1 MNTSIA
7 IALITIALL
16 FVFVFAGVHISFTL
30 MTLSFVGIYLVT
42 QNPGTALSVL
52 STTSFNAIR
61 TYTYCVIPLFMLM
74 GTIMAISGTAGDLF
88 KWAHKMLEKIP
99 GGLAAATVI
108 GNAVFAAVTG
118 VSVASATVFSQVAI
132 PEMRKY
138 KYDPNFATGI
148 VCGSSNLGM
157 IIPPSLF
164 FIVYGTVAQ
173 VSIGQLFVGGI
184 VPGIIMASIFIF
196 YASFYGIRHPQVIGL
211 DERHKP
217 LYEDPDKRGKLTSTL
232 HALPIV
238 ALIIL
243 VLGGIW
249 GGFFTPT
256 EASAIGCLGAFIIAL
271 CKRSLTWKK
280 TGSILLDTSKSSAGI
295 LLLLVSA
302 QMYGRLLSVSGAVK
316 WASTAILGAN
326 LPGWVLI
333 GIFLLLILALGC
345 VIDGNSIILLTT
357 PIIQPVTQAL
367 GLNQVWWGVIV
378 VMTVCIGQ
386 ITPPFGTIVF
396 ACKNV
401 LGDIVDVATIFKH
414 TAPYIVLMLLT
425 IAICMIFPNL
435 VTFLPDMM
443 MS

>member
-1 MNTSIA
+1 MNTNIA
-7 IALITIALL
+7 IALVTVGFL

-30 MTLSFVGIYLVT
+30 MSLSFVGLLLVSK
-42 QNPGTALSVL
+42 NLNAALSVI
-52 STTSFNAIR
+52 STTAFNAIR

-88 KWAHKMLEKIP
+88 RWAHKMLEKLP

-108 GNAVFAAVTG
+108 GNAIFAAVTG

-138 KYDPNFATGI
+138 KYDANFATGI

-173 VSIGQLFVGGI
+173 VSIGKLFVGGI
-184 VPGIIMASIFIF
+184 VPGIIMSTIFII
-196 YASFYGIRHPQVIGL
+196 YASSYGVRHPNVIGL
-211 DERHKP
+211 DENHKP
-217 LYEDPDKRGKLTSTL
+217 LYEDPDKSGKLPATL
-232 HALPIV
+232 RALPIV
-238 ALIIL
+238 VLIII

-271 CKRSLTWKK
+271 CKKSLHWKN
-280 TGSILLDTSKSSAGI
+280 TGEILLDTSKSSAGI

-302 QMYGRLLSVSGAVK
+302 QMYGRLLSISGAVS
-316 WASTAILGAN
+316 WVSSSILGAK
-326 LPGWVLI
+326 LPSWLLI
-333 GIFLLLILALGC
+333 GIFLVLILILGC

-357 PIIQPVTQAL
+357 PIIQPVTQGL
-367 GLNQVWWGVIV
+367 GFDQVWWGVIV
-378 VMTVCIGQ
+378 VMSVCIGQ

-401 LGDIVDVATIFKH
+401 LGDIVDVATIFRH
-414 TAPYIVLMLLT
+414 TAPYIILMLLT
-425 IAICMIFPNL
+425 IAICMAFPGVVL
-435 VTFLPDMM
+435 WLPNMM
-443 MS
+443 G

>member
-1 MNTSIA
+1 VNTSIA
-7 IALITIALL
+7 IALVTIALL

-42 QNPGTALSVL
+42 QNPATALSVL

-132 PEMRKY
+132 PEMKKY

-184 VPGIIMASIFIF
+184 VPGIIMAAIFIC
-196 YASFYGIRHPQVIGL
+196 YASFYGVRHPQVIGL
-211 DERHKP
+211 DEHHKP
-217 LYEDPDKRGKLTSTL
+217 LYEDPDKTGKLSSTL

-238 ALIIL
+238 VLIII

-316 WASTAILGAN
+316 WVSTTILGAN

-425 IAICMIFPNL
+425 IAVCMVFPNL
-435 VTFLPDMM
+435 VTFLPNMM